1 MSYIKTVS
9 TKELSDCKTNQI
21 HRIHSLQ
28 ERLKK
33 QNFTEYFPN
42 EKMVREALAFEK
54 KELKIIEEELDIRLE
69 VEVMTIKVDVENFG
83 VGFYVNVNF
92 WEDWFYHYLEEDFGI
107 SPNRTY
113 DIGDFKEILER
124 HGYKFYDKFIYS
136 NITDGK
142 LIQDLF
148 HFKHIS

>member
-9 TKELSDCKTNQI
+9 TKELAENKTTQI
-21 HRIHSLQ
+21 HRIHSLT
-28 ERLKK
+28 ERLKNK
-33 QNFTEYFPN
+33 NFTEYFPN
-42 EKMVREALAFEK
+42 EKMVKEALAFEK
-54 KELKIIEEELDIRLE
+54 KELKAIDEELDIRLE
-69 VEVMTIKVDVENFG
+69 VEVMTIKVDKENFG

-107 SPNRTY
+107 SPNRTL
-113 DIGDFKEILER
+113 DLHDFQDILER
-124 HGYKFYDKFIYS
+124 HGYKFYDKHIYS

-148 HFKHIS
+148 HFNQI